1 MSSDSE
7 QEVHRRD
14 HTKEAIA
21 ARLSG
26 ATQHSYLGDFVLG
39 AVDGTVT
46 TFAVVSGVAGAGL
59 LSGVAVVLGFANV
72 LADGFSMA
80 VGNYLSTKSEHE
92 ILELAR
98 RTEERH
104 IERHPEGEREE
115 IRQIF
120 RSKGFEG
127 ELLETITD
135 TITEERGRWVDTMIT
150 EELGLQLEPPQ
161 PVRAATV
168 TFVAFMLAGLMPIIP
183 LLFSAYLSAFQTF
196 ALSGV
201 ATALTFIGIGVIKA
215 RVTHKPTP
223 RPVVET
229 LLIGGCA
236 ALLAFVAGVVLK
248 GFVVI

>member
-1 MSSDSE
+1 
-7 QEVHRRD
+7 
-14 HTKEAIA
+14 
-21 ARLSG
+21 
-26 ATQHSYLGDFVLG
+26 LGDFVLG

-59 LSGVAVVLGFANV
+59 LSGVAVVLDFANV

-135 TITEERGRWVDTMIT
+135 TITEERGRWVDTMLM